1 MSPAS
6 RVAAVLAAAA
16 VAVPTIAVWEGSKNV
31 GYADRLAGN
40 LPTACFGAT
49 KGIVVGK
56 RYTDDEC
63 MAMLAQDAVSHGLE
77 ISRCLPDELPVRTR
91 AAFTSFAYNVGTGAF
106 CRSTLSRKARAGDLQ
121 GACRELDKWVYAGG
135 KRVQGLANRR
145 QAERKLCES
154 GL

>member
-1 MSPAS
+1 MSPAT

-16 VAVPTIAVWEGSKNV
+16 VAVPTIAVWEGSRNV

-56 RYTDDEC
+56 RYTDDQC

-77 ISRCLPDELPVRTR
+77 ISHCLPDELPVRTR

>member
-1 MSPAS
+1 MTPAQ

-56 RYTDDEC
+56 RYTDEQC

-77 ISRCLPDELPVRTR
+77 ISHCLPDELPVRTR

-145 QAERKLCES
+145 KAERQLCES